1 MALPRVILIIV
12 ILNSLVL
19 IGSTGLNIYLLNGAG
34 AAAPERIAEA
44 DGKTKAAPARVSNRE
59 YQFFPVEKIIVNLR
73 GDQRERYFV
82 LDLALQADL
91 KVPAARLQQLD
102 PIVRSSVVANLSAMD
117 FEELRSLPI
126 SDLQLQLEEALSAD
140 LESKQ
145 LHKPFDHVLVSKMIV
160 Q

>member
-19 IGSTGLNIYLLNGAG
+19 IGSTGLNIYLLSTAGG
-34 AAAPERIAEA
+34 AAQERAGGA
-44 DGKTKAAPARVSNRE
+44 AGKDKGARGGSGE
-59 YQFFPVEKIIVNLR
+59 YQFFPVDKIIVNLR
-73 GDQRERYFV
+73 GEQRERYFV

-102 PIVRSSVVANLSAMD
+102 PIVRNSVVANLSAMD
-117 FEELRSLPI
+117 FEVLRSMPI
-126 SDLQLQLEEALSAD
+126 SVLQVQLEEALAAD
-140 LESKQ
+140 LESRQ
-145 LHKPFDHVLVSKMIV
+145 LSRPFDHVLVSKMIV